1 MQEELMVLPPISKC
15 AIRRGSGGNTDFR
28 AVCIGRDVFRRAHK
42 GPRGFLY
49 VPGEGSLPAE
59 VELEGLLTERRTV
72 VALQSG
78 LEHETVD

>member
-1 MQEELMVLPPISKC
+1 MFFGALI
-15 AIRRGSGGNTDFR
+15 
-28 AVCIGRDVFRRAHK
+28 K

-78 LEHETVD
+78 LEHETVDKWPSRN